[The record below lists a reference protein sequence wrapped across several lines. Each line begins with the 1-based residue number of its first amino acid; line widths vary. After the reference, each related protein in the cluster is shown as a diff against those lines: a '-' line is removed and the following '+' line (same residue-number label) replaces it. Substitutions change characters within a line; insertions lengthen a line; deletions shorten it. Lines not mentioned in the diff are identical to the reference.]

1 MSIFS
6 NKNLFNTHLFYLAAI
21 FIFSFIINFY
31 YSKFGVFPIDTFL
44 HYDSAYRMLN
54 NEYPIR
60 DYWVVSGLTVDFL
73 QFLFFKVLGVN
84 WFAYTFHSSIF
95 NAIISLLSYYFF
107 VSLKISKIKS
117 FIYSLSFAILAYT
130 ISGTPFVDHHATFFS
145 LTATYLTIIA
155 FSDPQK
161 KIIWSFIILLF
172 LLGFLSKQVPTT
184 YVAITQGLIALCF
197 LIKKKSFNIIKI
209 SLISFVG
216 FIGFF
221 LIILIYLKIEPKN
234 FYLQYLHYPQYIGSD
249 RFSYLSKSIGSLF
262 NHYKFLFLPIII
274 ILIFKFM
281 KIKNKKINFFS
292 NEIFNLLL
300 LLAFCFSLI
309 FHQMMTKNQIFIYF
323 LIPIFFA
330 IAESDIQNSK
340 LKYKKYLSIFLI
352 FFLTIVTVKYH
363 LRYNETRKFHE
374 LERVDLKKAL
384 SAEKID
390 KSLKGLNWIT
400 PFFDKNPSNELMI
413 LKKVKNRINNIN
425 YEIMFITHYLFLD
438 SITEKKLNYPSRTF
452 TVDGASMPNDKSKFF
467 FQYKNFLIKKIQKK
481 NIKEVYFLKHEK
493 ISKKIITAYLSEK
506 CYNFREDDLFYIYK
520 INCLK

>member
-6 NKNLFNTHLFYLAAI
+6 NKNLFSTHFAYLTVI
-21 FIFSFIINFY
+21 CIFSFTINFY

-54 NEYPIR
+54 DEYPIR
-60 DYWVVSGLTVDFL
+60 DYWIVSGLTVDFL

-95 NAIISLLSYYFF
+95 NSIITLLSYYFF

-117 FIYSLSFAILAYT
+117 LLYSFSFAILAYT

-145 LTATYLTIIA
+145 LIATYLTIIA
-155 FSDPQK
+155 LSNPQK
-161 KIIWSFIILLF
+161 KIIWPIIIFLF
-172 LLGFLSKQVPTT
+172 LLGFLSKQVPTS
-184 YVAITQGLIALCF
+184 YVAITQGLIVFFF
-197 LIKKKSFNIIKI
+197 LIKKKYFNIITI
-209 SLISFVG
+209 SLISFVSL
-216 FIGFF
+216 IGFF
-221 LIILIYLKIEPKN
+221 LVILIYLEIEPKN
-234 FYLQYLHYPQYIGSD
+234 FYLQYLNYPRYIGSE
-249 RFSYLSKSIGSLF
+249 RFNDLGKSFGNLF
-262 NHYKFLFLPIII
+262 SHYKFLFLPIII
-274 ILIFKFM
+274 ILITKFT
-281 KIKNKKINFFS
+281 KIKDKKINFFS
-292 NEIFNLLL
+292 SEIFGSLL

-330 IAESDIQNSK
+330 IAESDIQTSK

-352 FFLTIVTVKYH
+352 FFLIVITFKYH

-374 LERVDLKKAL
+374 LEAVNLKKAL
-384 SAEKID
+384 SAAEID
-390 KSLKGLNWIT
+390 NSLKGLNWIT
-400 PFFDKNPSNELMI
+400 PFFDKKPLNEFII

-425 YEIMFITHYLFLD
+425 HEIMFITHYLFLD

-452 TVDGASMPNDKSKFF
+452 TIDGASMPNDKSKFF
-467 FQYKNFLIKKIQKK
+467 LLYKNFFIKKINEK

-493 ISKKIITAYLSEK
+493 ISKKIITLYLSEK
-506 CYNFREDDLFYIYK
+506 CYSFREDDLFYIYK